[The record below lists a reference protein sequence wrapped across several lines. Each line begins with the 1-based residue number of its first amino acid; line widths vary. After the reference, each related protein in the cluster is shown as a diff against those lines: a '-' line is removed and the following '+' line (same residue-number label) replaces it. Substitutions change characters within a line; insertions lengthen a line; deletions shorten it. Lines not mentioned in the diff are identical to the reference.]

1 MWITGAV
8 SFFLY
13 ITKLKIIIIH
23 HFVRCSYFDDEEVD
37 INEWS
42 TSWLQNLL
50 AKEMRF
56 ENLVRLWGKVYTH
69 RFILP
74 LDYSFM

>member
-1 MWITGAV
+1 MCLNIHCLK
-8 SFFLY
+8 FLTY
-13 ITKLKIIIIH
+13 YL
-23 HFVRCSYFDDEEVD
+23 VYSCSYFDDEEVD

-56 ENLVRLWGKVYTH
+56 ENLVRLWG
-69 RFILP
+69 
-74 LDYSFM
+74 